1 MSEGRGPGNAGR
13 RSRGGITG
21 GVADKEL
28 PDWCVLVDDILMVL
42 FSGRERKF
50 EYTGDERGESP
61 VSESSR
67 RLANCGGATGVVV
80 GVGVGRAEYIATALV
95 GVIIDGL
102 IGVIIVPVVPLVREP
117 EPLGLLG
124 NDTVRFSGDI

>member
-1 MSEGRGPGNAGR
+1 M
-13 RSRGGITG
+13 TG
-21 GVADKEL
+21 GVADNEL

-50 EYTGDERGESP
+50 EYTGEERDESP
-61 VSESSR
+61 SESSR
-67 RLANCGGATGVVV
+67 RLANCGGATGVM

-102 IGVIIVPVVPLVREP
+102 IGVIMVAVVPLVREL
-117 EPLGLLG
+117 EPSGLLG

>member
-21 GVADKEL
+21 GVADNEL
-28 PDWCVLVDDILMVL
+28 PDWCVLVDDMLMVL
-42 FSGRERKF
+42 FNGRERKF
-50 EYTGDERGESP
+50 EYTGDERDESP
-61 VSESSR
+61 TSESSR
-67 RLANCGGATGVVV
+67 RLTNCGGATGVV
-80 GVGVGRAEYIATALV
+80 GVGVGRAEYITALV

-102 IGVIIVPVVPLVREP
+102 IGVIIVPVVPLAREP
-117 EPLGLLG
+117 EPSGLG